1 MIVITRKLIS
11 IDDEVSASDLI
22 DSWNNGNKSDVL
34 DKLANDH
41 AGLTAMVLVT
51 GATDKR
57 LSLAA
62 CNEITNKLI
71 DRRRDLMLASE

>member
-1 MIVITRKLIS
+1 MTPTKHNII
-11 IDDEVSASDLI
+11 IDGDVSASDLI
-22 DSWNNGNKSDVL
+22 DSWNNGNKSYVL
-34 DKLANDH
+34 DKLENDH
-41 AGLTAMVLVT
+41 AGLTALVLVS

-71 DRRRDLMLASE
+71 DRRREMMLRAER